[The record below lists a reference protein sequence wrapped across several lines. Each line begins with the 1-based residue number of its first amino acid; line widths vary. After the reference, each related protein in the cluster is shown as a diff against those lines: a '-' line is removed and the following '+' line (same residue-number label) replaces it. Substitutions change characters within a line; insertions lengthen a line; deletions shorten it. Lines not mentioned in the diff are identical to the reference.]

1 MAIPTKYSV
10 LLIGLLFVPLFSFS
24 QQNCNCCTANHDAF
38 DFWVGTWEV
47 YDTVGNKVGENVI
60 KRIEKGCALQEN
72 WSGASG
78 VTGQSMNY
86 FDPADS
92 TWNQLWVSSSG
103 TVLKLK
109 GGIIDSVM
117 LMKSEIIETD
127 STNYYHQ
134 IKWSQAQD
142 SNDVIQEW
150 TTRDEEG
157 KLLKHLFKGV
167 YVQEIRE
174 PIEFR

>member
-1 MAIPTKYSV
+1 MAILSKYWA
-10 LLIGLLFVPLFSFS
+10 LCIGVLFVTFFSTG
-24 QQNCNCCTANHDAF
+24 QQNCNCCTSNHDDF
-38 DFWVGTWEV
+38 DFWIGKWEV
-47 YDTVGNKVGENVI
+47 FDTIGNKVGENVI
-60 KRIEKGCALQEN
+60 KRIENGCALQEN

-109 GGIIDSVM
+109 GGVKDGAMVM
-117 LMKSEIIETD
+117 RSEMIHTD
-127 STNYYHQ
+127 STVYYHQ
-134 IKWSQAQD
+134 IKWSKVEG

-150 TTRDEEG
+150 TTRDKDG
-157 KLLKHLFKGV
+157 DFMKLLFKGV